1 MSDKAVKGAKKLTT
15 RNTAMN
21 TMSFYVNQSIKDM
34 VNTAEVVSIDAAEQ
48 TGTDGAAGYAS
59 ATPLVCT
66 TDGFDNTLPPTS
78 IPKMPFLRPQA
89 GKAAIVMDPQPGDK
103 AILVAMKRD
112 SSGVTSGKN
121 EPVQP
126 ASFRSFDQ
134 ADGYLIN
141 GFLGEAPE
149 IWLHLNPVS
158 GDISLST
165 KAANIEV
172 SCRESGDITVKTGAG
187 NITIECTDTA
197 TIKGPNIILDGNTRV
212 TGNFTV
218 DGISEGSGGGA
229 FQTRGGLVNIGGV
242 VVSNNTVLETHT
254 HVGVVPGGG
263 NTGQPTNS
271 SGGGG
276 GGSGAP
282 KEDEEARE
290 AIFSMIQD
298 ERLRTYP

>member
-1 MSDKAVKGAKKLTT
+1 MTT
-15 RNTAMN
+15 GREGVAEIKENTAAIEEIG
-21 TMSFYVNQSIKDM
+21 VVLKDILI
-34 VNTAEVVSIDAAEQ
+34 VDQILGDTINTAEVVSIDAAEQ
-48 TGTDGAAGYAS
+48 SGTDGAAGYAS
-59 ATPLVCT
+59 ATPLVCM

-197 TIKGPNIILDGNTRV
+197 TVKSPNIVLDGNTRV

-218 DGISEGSGGGA
+218 EGISEGASGGA
-229 FQTRGGLVNIGGV
+229 FQTRGGINNEGGTIK
-242 VVSNNTVLETHT
+242 SNAVTLDTHT
-254 HVGVVPGGG
+254 HTGILPGNS
-263 NTGQPTNS
+263 NTGKPNA
-271 SGGGG
+271 GG
-276 GGSGAP
+276 
-282 KEDEEARE
+282 
-290 AIFSMIQD
+290 
-298 ERLRTYP
+298 